1 MSDEA
6 GLRALLA
13 QRSDELNTLRIEFEE
28 YQGKSQEDMSKA
40 LEAEME
46 LELEMSSKRTTELET
61 ENDNMR
67 TQLEALRVTLIVGR
81 DEAKHERI
89 RSFLDT
95 RQ

>member
-28 YQGKSQEDMSKA
+28 YQDMSKA